1 MRKKIFRY
9 VYNGAIF
16 CQIDRNN
23 YSDLLKIFYDFLK
36 NDEKNI
42 DPSLNIYESY
52 TILTKYD
59 M

>member
-1 MRKKIFRY
+1 VRKKIVRY
-9 VYNGAIF
+9 LYNFSIF